1 MSRDPFKILEKNL
14 LLLGENEQI
23 EVEYKWNYPRY
34 ISVYKELYKK
44 MEKESILKLIKDKK
58 NTSTILEISIY
69 NNFKNP
75 ILLYPLTKKF

>member
-1 MSRDPFKILEKNL
+1 M
-14 LLLGENEQI
+14 
-23 EVEYKWNYPRY
+23 
-34 ISVYKELYKK
+34 YKELYKK
-44 MEKESILKLIKDKK
+44 MEKDSILKLIKDKK